1 MNLGKT
7 FLDQENYS
15 FREVSH
21 PISRKTFVL
30 YSCIYWQLEIRD
42 LLFSL
47 QVQGGGNVGNALTAA
62 ARLGIDCRI
71 FTKVNTTICVFSR
84 Y

>member
-1 MNLGKT
+1 MIEKEKYL
-7 FLDQENYS
+7 
-15 FREVSH
+15 FREVSQL
-21 PISRKTFVL
+21 ISRKTFVL
-30 YSCIYWQLEIRD
+30 YSCICRQVEIRD

-71 FTKVNTTICVFSR
+71 FTKVNTTICVFSC